1 MHSGG
6 GLLGQ
11 GAAVLEE
18 VDFLPVKVFLV
29 PVQAYQE
36 MEYGEEFVEAL
47 PQEPEWLP
55 RAFSRHLAQGDAGSH
70 GRVLHHHHRQNHRD
84 YFPVDW
90 LMVWELP
97 FPEGSLEVRTYFLG
111 SEGNDAHQ
119 RWCVQL

>member
-1 MHSGG
+1 MPKV
-6 GLLGQ
+6 
-11 GAAVLEE
+11 VL
-18 VDFLPVKVFLV
+18 VDFLPVKAFSV
-29 PVQAYQE
+29 PVEAHRE

-55 RAFSRHLAQGDAGSH
+55 RAYGRHLAQGDAGSH
-70 GRVLHHHHRQNHRD
+70 GRVPHHHHRQNHRG

-111 SEGNDAHQ
+111 SEGNVACQ
-119 RWCVQL
+119 RRRVQL

>member
-1 MHSGG
+1 M
-6 GLLGQ
+6 
-11 GAAVLEE
+11 LEE
-18 VDFLPVKVFLV
+18 ADFLPVKVFSV

-36 MEYGEEFVEAL
+36 MEYGEEFVKAL

-55 RAFSRHLAQGDAGSH
+55 RAFGRHLAQGDAGSH
-70 GRVLHHHHRQNHRD
+70 GRVLHHHHRQNHWD